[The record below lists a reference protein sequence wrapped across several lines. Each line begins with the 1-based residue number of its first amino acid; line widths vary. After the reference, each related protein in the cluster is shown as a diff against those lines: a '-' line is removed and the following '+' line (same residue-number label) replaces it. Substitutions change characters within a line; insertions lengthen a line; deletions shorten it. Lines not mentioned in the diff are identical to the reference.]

1 MSRKPSVILA
11 DENLYREGLK
21 TDISAITA
29 ELKDL
34 EKARSEEMRT
44 HVANMAKYEQ
54 EEKTLRR
61 KLARLEEKI

>member
-11 DENLYREGLK
+11 DENLNREGLK

-44 HVANMAKYEQ
+44 HVACH
-54 EEKTLRR
+54 R
-61 KLARLEEKI
+61 I

>member
-11 DENLYREGLK
+11 DENLNREGLK

-29 ELKDL
+29 ELKVL

-44 HVANMAKYEQ
+44 NVANMAKYEQ

-61 KLARLEEKI
+61 KLARLEEKV